1 MTGLATETSG
11 VCDELQGPSGDGQI
25 KLREIDVS
33 WPILE
38 RTADHSTQYSSFHTT
53 SEYYSMEDAKCRWCR
68 LEVFLKTICTGSS
81 TRRLSWDIKYG
92 M

>member
-1 MTGLATETSG
+1 MMTGLATETSDL

-38 RTADHSTQYSSFHTT
+38 RTADHSTQCSSFHTT
-53 SEYYSMEDAKCRWCR
+53 LECCHKVLLVKYS
-68 LEVFLKTICTGSS
+68 
-81 TRRLSWDIKYG
+81 
-92 M
+92 